1 MSTQGVVYRHSVEAL
16 IKRVLEPRGALTPGF
31 TSTLRDLG
39 VDPGKP
45 RDLDLATWTKLLQTC
60 ASQLFPGQAEPD
72 ALTSLGRALLD
83 GFTSTLVGQGAL
95 LVGKLAG
102 PRRSLQKLAE
112 FWKSANSIYV
122 VTTEEKGPTH
132 FEVRINVGGPLRYYN
147 RGILLGA
154 LEKVNVKTGHVE
166 LHEQPGGGDL
176 YVVTWT

>member
-1 MSTQGVVYRHSVEAL
+1 MSTDGVVYRHSLEAL
-16 IKRVLEPRGALTPGF
+16 IKRVLEPRGALTETF
-31 TSTLRDLG
+31 TATLRTLG
-39 VDPGKP
+39 VDPAKP
-45 RDLDLATWTKLLQTC
+45 RDLDLATWTRLLQTC
-60 ASQLFPGQAEPD
+60 AAHLFPAQAEPD

-102 PRRSLQKLAE
+102 PRRSLHKLAD

-122 VTTEEKGPTH
+122 VTAEEKGPTH

-147 RGILLGA
+147 RGILLEA